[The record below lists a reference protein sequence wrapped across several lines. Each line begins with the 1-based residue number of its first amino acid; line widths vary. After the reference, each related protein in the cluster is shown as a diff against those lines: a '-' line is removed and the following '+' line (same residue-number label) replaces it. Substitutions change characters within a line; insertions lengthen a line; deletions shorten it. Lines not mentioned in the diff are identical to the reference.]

1 MECAE
6 VMRLFSAAEDGERV
20 SAGAIALANAHCD
33 HCEECAV
40 FRATLLVMRATPAPT
55 APESLVDR
63 IIAASLES
71 AATAV
76 AAPEAPPATEDPT
89 PAPAAPA
96 GLVAR
101 GLHRPGRT
109 ITLRWTG
116 AAAAAVVLIAIG
128 VTSAHVLG
136 GVRMAAVK
144 DGTTSLQSDGSYAGS
159 ATAESAADMAPSAA
173 EDTGEPGARADV
185 ATAADDASL
194 IIVGGVVYELTEAT
208 TPEPSELATIGVT
221 TSSLAAEGMAA
232 THTVYSTG
240 DDTTCYVR
248 HDGRYLGFVRVSRT
262 FGGTEYVLVTDAA
275 LTRFGEWPTLPVR
288 FSQPVTV
295 DGSPVFR
302 LAGFDDR
309 GVNVYRDVAG
319 IESGI
324 AIAPNTSSDDPAHGN
339 PGWTWWE
346 PAR

>member
-33 HCEECAV
+33 HCKECAA
-40 FRATLLVMRATPAPT
+40 FRATLLLLRATPAPT

-63 IIAASLES
+63 I
-71 AATAV
+71 V
-76 AAPEAPPATEDPT
+76 AAIPT
-89 PAPAAPA
+89 PALAEAEPDAPVATQSPAPVPVAPVNP
-96 GLVAR
+96 VAR
-101 GLHRPGRT
+101 RPHRPGRT
-109 ITLRWTG
+109 LTLRWTA

-128 VTSAHVLG
+128 VTSAHMLG
-136 GVRMAAVK
+136 GIRMGAAN
-144 DGTTSLQSDGSYAGS
+144 DSTTSAQSDGSYAGS
-159 ATAESAADMAPSAA
+159 ATAESAADVAP
-173 EDTGEPGARADV
+173 P
-185 ATAADDASL
+185 AADDTSEPDARTGVAATADIASF
-194 IIVGGVVYELTEAT
+194 ITVDGVVYELAETPA
-208 TPEPSELATIGVT
+208 PEPSGLTTIGVT

-232 THTVYSTG
+232 THAVFGAG
-240 DDTTCYVR
+240 DDATCYVR

-262 FGGTEYVLVTDAA
+262 YDETEYVLVTDAA
-275 LTRFGEWPTLPVR
+275 LTRFGEWPTLPAR
-288 FSQPVTV
+288 FSQPVTA

-319 IESGI
+319 AEPGI
-324 AIAPNTSSDDPAHGN
+324 AIAPGTSSDDPARGN